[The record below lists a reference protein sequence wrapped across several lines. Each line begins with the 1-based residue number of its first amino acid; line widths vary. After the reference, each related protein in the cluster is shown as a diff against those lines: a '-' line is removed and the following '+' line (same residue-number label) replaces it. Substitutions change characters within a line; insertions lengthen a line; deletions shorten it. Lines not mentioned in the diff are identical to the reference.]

1 MMNPAQTEVASTKKV
16 TGQRKRG
23 LRKNF
28 LGWILVAPATLVL
41 LIFFLI
47 PVGFLVWIS
56 FHDWPLIGGTT
67 EFVFLDNYPAI
78 EQNELFRNSV
88 IFTIKYMLIILVV
101 LMLLGL
107 VLALLV
113 QESKSRFTGIFRTGF
128 FMPVVTGLSTAAL
141 LFLGLLNPVIGPIPD
156 LLQRVGITWDFLA
169 TSNHALFSTVIMMTW
184 RFTGFYMVILLTGL
198 QAIPRELYESA
209 QVDGATRTQI
219 LRKITIPLLRPS
231 IAMCVVLIT
240 TGGLVAFEQFYI
252 ITAGGPDN
260 STITMVM
267 TIFREAFGQFNL
279 GSAAAMSMVL
289 LFALVAINLLQL
301 RLLKEDTK

>member
-1 MMNPAQTEVASTKKV
+1 MNPAQNTISRNMRGVRMRRRGV
-16 TGQRKRG
+16 RKS
-23 LRKNF
+23 F
-28 LGWILVAPATLVL
+28 LGWVLIAPATIVL
-41 LIFFLI
+41 LVFFLI

-56 FHDWPLIGGTT
+56 LHNWPLIGGEK
-67 EFVFLDNYPAI
+67 EFVLFDNYPAI
-78 EQNELFRNSV
+78 VDNELFRNS
-88 IFTIKYMLIILVV
+88 IFFTVKYMIIILIV
-101 LMLLGL
+101 LMILGL
-107 VLALLV
+107 ALALLV
-113 QESKSRFTGIFRTGF
+113 QESKSRLTGIFRTGF

-156 LLQRVGITWDFLA
+156 LLGRIGIQWDFLA
-169 TSNHALFSTVIMMTW
+169 TANYALASTVIMMTW

-209 QVDGATRTQI
+209 QVDGASRIQT
-219 LRKITIPLLRPS
+219 LRLITIPLLRPS
-231 IAMCVVLIT
+231 IAMSIILIS

-260 STITMVM
+260 TTVTMVM

-301 RLLKEDTK
+301 RLLRQDNK

>member
-1 MMNPAQTEVASTKKV
+1 MNPAQNTISRNMRGVRMRRRGV
-16 TGQRKRG
+16 RKS
-23 LRKNF
+23 F
-28 LGWILVAPATLVL
+28 LGWVLIAPATIVL
-41 LIFFLI
+41 LVFFLI

-56 FHDWPLIGGTT
+56 LHNWPLIGGEK
-67 EFVFLDNYPAI
+67 EFVLFDNYPAI
-78 EQNELFRNSV
+78 VDNELFRNS
-88 IFTIKYMLIILVV
+88 IFFTVKYMIIILIV
-101 LMLLGL
+101 LMILGL
-107 VLALLV
+107 ALALLV
-113 QESKSRFTGIFRTGF
+113 QESKSRLTGIFRTGF

-156 LLQRVGITWDFLA
+156 LLDRIGIQWDFLA
-169 TSNHALFSTVIMMTW
+169 TANYALASTVIMMTW

-209 QVDGATRTQI
+209 QVDGASRIQT
-219 LRKITIPLLRPS
+219 LRLITIPLLRPS
-231 IAMCVVLIT
+231 IAMSIILIS

-260 STITMVM
+260 TTVTMVM

-301 RLLKEDTK
+301 RLLRQDNK

>member
-1 MMNPAQTEVASTKKV
+1 MNPAQNTISRT
-16 TGQRKRG
+16 TRG
-23 LRKNF
+23 MRMRRRGVRNLF
-28 LGWILVAPATLVL
+28 LGWALIAPATMVL

-56 FHDWPLIGGTT
+56 LHNWPLIGREK
-67 EFVFLDNYPAI
+67 EFVLLENYPAI
-78 EQNELFRNSV
+78 LDNELFRSS
-88 IFTIKYMLIILVV
+88 IFFTVKYMIIILIV
-101 LMLLGL
+101 LMFLALA
-107 VLALLV
+107 LALLV
-113 QESKSRFTGIFRTGF
+113 QESKSRLTGIFRTGF

-156 LLQRVGITWDFLA
+156 LLSRIGVQWDFLA
-169 TSNHALFSTVIMMTW
+169 TANYALASTVIMMTW

-209 QVDGATRTQI
+209 QVDGASRLQT
-219 LRKITIPLLRPS
+219 LRLITIPLLRPS
-231 IAMCVVLIT
+231 IAMSIILIS

-260 STITMVM
+260 TTVTMVM

-279 GSAAAMSMVL
+279 GSAAAMSMIL

-301 RLLKEDTK
+301 TLLRQDNR

>member
-1 MMNPAQTEVASTKKV
+1 MNPAQNTISRT
-16 TGQRKRG
+16 TQGIRMRRRG
-23 LRKNF
+23 VRNSF
-28 LGWILVAPATLVL
+28 LGWALIAPATMVL

-56 FHDWPLIGGTT
+56 LHNWPLIGREK
-67 EFVFLDNYPAI
+67 EFVLLENYPAI
-78 EQNELFRNSV
+78 LDNELFRSS
-88 IFTIKYMLIILVV
+88 IFFTVKYMIIILIV
-101 LMLLGL
+101 LMFLALA
-107 VLALLV
+107 LALLV
-113 QESKSRFTGIFRTGF
+113 QESKSRLTGIFRTGF

-156 LLQRVGITWDFLA
+156 LLSRIGVQWDFLA
-169 TSNHALFSTVIMMTW
+169 TANYALASTVIMMTW

-209 QVDGATRTQI
+209 QVDGASRLQT
-219 LRKITIPLLRPS
+219 LRLITIPLLRPS
-231 IAMCVVLIT
+231 IAMSIILIS

-260 STITMVM
+260 TTVTMVM

-279 GSAAAMSMVL
+279 GSAAAMSMIL

-301 RLLKEDTK
+301 RLLRQDNR

>member
-1 MMNPAQTEVASTKKV
+1 MNPAQNAISQNIGGV
-16 TGQRKRG
+16 RLRRRG
-23 LRKNF
+23 VRNSF
-28 LGWILVAPATLVL
+28 LGWVLIAPATVFLLV
-41 LIFFLI
+41 FFLV

-56 FHDWPLIGGTT
+56 LHNWPLIGGEK
-67 EFVFLDNYPAI
+67 EFVLFENYPAI
-78 EQNELFRNSV
+78 LENELFKSSV
-88 IFTIKYMLIILVV
+88 FFTVKYMVIILLV
-101 LMLLGL
+101 LMFLGL
-107 VLALLV
+107 ALALLV
-113 QESKSRFTGIFRTGF
+113 QESNSRLTGIFRTGF

-141 LFLGLLNPVIGPIPD
+141 LFLGLLNPFIGPIPD
-156 LLQRVGITWDFLA
+156 LLRKIGVEWDFLA
-169 TSNHALFSTVIMMTW
+169 TANYALASTVIMMTW

-209 QVDGATRTQI
+209 QVDGATRLQT
-219 LRKITIPLLRPS
+219 LRLVTIPLLRPS
-231 IAMCVVLIT
+231 IAMSIILIT

-260 STITMVM
+260 TTVTMVM

-301 RLLKEDTK
+301 RLLKQEHK

>member
-1 MMNPAQTEVASTKKV
+1 M
-16 TGQRKRG
+16 RRRG
-23 LRKNF
+23 VRNSF
-28 LGWILVAPATLVL
+28 LGWALIAPATMVL

-56 FHDWPLIGGTT
+56 LHNWPLIGGEK
-67 EFVFLDNYPAI
+67 EFVLLENYPAI
-78 EQNELFRNSV
+78 LDNELFRSS
-88 IFTIKYMLIILVV
+88 IFFTVKYMIIILIV
-101 LMLLGL
+101 LMFLALA
-107 VLALLV
+107 LALLV
-113 QESKSRFTGIFRTGF
+113 QESKSRLTGIFRTGF

-156 LLQRVGITWDFLA
+156 LLSRIGVQWDFLA
-169 TSNHALFSTVIMMTW
+169 TANYALASTVIMMTW

-209 QVDGATRTQI
+209 QVDGASRLQT
-219 LRKITIPLLRPS
+219 LRLITIPLLRPS
-231 IAMCVVLIT
+231 IAMSIILIS

-260 STITMVM
+260 TTVTMVM

-279 GSAAAMSMVL
+279 GSAAAMSMIL

-301 RLLKEDTK
+301 RLLRQDNR

>member
-1 MMNPAQTEVASTKKV
+1 MNPAQNTISRNMRGVRMRRRGV
-16 TGQRKRG
+16 RKS
-23 LRKNF
+23 F
-28 LGWILVAPATLVL
+28 LGWVLIAPATIVL
-41 LIFFLI
+41 LVFFLI

-56 FHDWPLIGGTT
+56 LHNWPLIGGEK
-67 EFVFLDNYPAI
+67 EFVLFDNYPAI
-78 EQNELFRNSV
+78 VDNELFRNS
-88 IFTIKYMLIILVV
+88 IFFTVKYMIIILIV
-101 LMLLGL
+101 LMILGL
-107 VLALLV
+107 ALALLV
-113 QESKSRFTGIFRTGF
+113 QESKSRLTGIFRTGF

-156 LLQRVGITWDFLA
+156 LLGRIGIQWDFLA
-169 TSNHALFSTVIMMTW
+169 TANYALASTVIMMTW

-209 QVDGATRTQI
+209 QVDGASRLQT
-219 LRKITIPLLRPS
+219 LRLITIPLLRPS
-231 IAMCVVLIT
+231 IAMSIILIS

-260 STITMVM
+260 TTVTMVM

-301 RLLKEDTK
+301 RLLRQDNK

>member
-1 MMNPAQTEVASTKKV
+1 M
-16 TGQRKRG
+16 RRRG
-23 LRKNF
+23 VRNSF
-28 LGWILVAPATLVL
+28 LGWALIAPATMVL

-56 FHDWPLIGGTT
+56 LHNWPLIGREK
-67 EFVFLDNYPAI
+67 EFVLLENYPAI
-78 EQNELFRNSV
+78 LDNELFRSS
-88 IFTIKYMLIILVV
+88 IFFTVKYMIIILIV
-101 LMLLGL
+101 LMFLALA
-107 VLALLV
+107 LALLV
-113 QESKSRFTGIFRTGF
+113 QESKSRLTGIFRTGF

-156 LLQRVGITWDFLA
+156 LLSRIGVQWDFLA
-169 TSNHALFSTVIMMTW
+169 TANYALASTVIMMTW

-209 QVDGATRTQI
+209 QVDGASRLQT
-219 LRKITIPLLRPS
+219 LRLITIPLLRPS
-231 IAMCVVLIT
+231 IAMSIILIS

-260 STITMVM
+260 TTVTMVM

-279 GSAAAMSMVL
+279 GSAAAMSMIL

-301 RLLKEDTK
+301 RLLRQDNR

>member
-1 MMNPAQTEVASTKKV
+1 MNPAQNTISRT
-16 TGQRKRG
+16 TRG
-23 LRKNF
+23 IRMRRRGVRNSF
-28 LGWILVAPATLVL
+28 LGWALIAPATMVL

-56 FHDWPLIGGTT
+56 LHNWPLIGGEK
-67 EFVFLDNYPAI
+67 EFVLLENYPAI
-78 EQNELFRNSV
+78 LDNELFRSS
-88 IFTIKYMLIILVV
+88 IFFTVKYMIIILIV
-101 LMLLGL
+101 LMFLALA
-107 VLALLV
+107 LALLV
-113 QESKSRFTGIFRTGF
+113 QESKSRLTGIFRTGF

-156 LLQRVGITWDFLA
+156 LLSRIGVQWDFLA
-169 TSNHALFSTVIMMTW
+169 TANYALASTVIMMTW

-209 QVDGATRTQI
+209 QVDGASRLQT
-219 LRKITIPLLRPS
+219 LRLITIPLLRPS
-231 IAMCVVLIT
+231 IAMSIILIS

-260 STITMVM
+260 TTVTMVM

-279 GSAAAMSMVL
+279 GSAAAMSMIL

-301 RLLKEDTK
+301 RLLRQDNR

>member
-1 MMNPAQTEVASTKKV
+1 MNPAQNTISRT
-16 TGQRKRG
+16 TRG
-23 LRKNF
+23 IRMRRRGVRNSF
-28 LGWILVAPATLVL
+28 LGWALIAPATMVL

-56 FHDWPLIGGTT
+56 LHNWPLIGREK
-67 EFVFLDNYPAI
+67 EFVLLENYPAI
-78 EQNELFRNSV
+78 LDNELFRSS
-88 IFTIKYMLIILVV
+88 IFFTVKYMIIILIV
-101 LMLLGL
+101 LMFLALA
-107 VLALLV
+107 LALLV
-113 QESKSRFTGIFRTGF
+113 QESKSRLTGIFRTGF

-156 LLQRVGITWDFLA
+156 LLSRIGVQWDFLA
-169 TSNHALFSTVIMMTW
+169 TANYALASTVIMMTW

-209 QVDGATRTQI
+209 QVDGASRLQT
-219 LRKITIPLLRPS
+219 LRLITIPLLRPS
-231 IAMCVVLIT
+231 IAMSIILIS

-260 STITMVM
+260 TTVTMVM

-279 GSAAAMSMVL
+279 GSAAAMSMIL

-301 RLLKEDTK
+301 RLLRQDNR

>member
-1 MMNPAQTEVASTKKV
+1 MSPAQNATSQNHGEVKL
-16 TGQRKRG
+16 RRRG
-23 LRKNF
+23 VRNSF
-28 LGWILVAPATLVL
+28 LGWVLIAPATLVL

-56 FHDWPLIGGTT
+56 LHNWPLIGGEK
-67 EFVFLDNYPAI
+67 EFVLFDNYPAI
-78 EQNELFRNSV
+78 LENELFRSS
-88 IFTIKYMLIILVV
+88 ITFTIKYMVIILFV
-101 LMLLGL
+101 LLLLGL
-107 VLALLV
+107 ALALLV
-113 QESKSRFTGIFRTGF
+113 QESKSRLTGIFRTGF

-156 LLQRVGITWDFLA
+156 LLSRIGIQWDFLA
-169 TSNHALFSTVIMMTW
+169 TANYALASTVIMMTW

-209 QVDGATRTQI
+209 QVDGATRLQT
-219 LRKITIPLLRPS
+219 LRLVTIPLLRPS
-231 IAMCVVLIT
+231 IAMSVILIT

-260 STITMVM
+260 TTVTMVM

-301 RLLKEDTK
+301 RLLKQEK

>member
-1 MMNPAQTEVASTKKV
+1 MRRRGV
-16 TGQRKRG
+16 RKS
-23 LRKNF
+23 F
-28 LGWILVAPATLVL
+28 LGWVLIAPATIVL
-41 LIFFLI
+41 LVFFLI

-56 FHDWPLIGGTT
+56 LHNWPLIGGEK
-67 EFVFLDNYPAI
+67 EFVLFDNYPAI
-78 EQNELFRNSV
+78 VDNELFRNS
-88 IFTIKYMLIILVV
+88 IFFTVKYMIIILIV
-101 LMLLGL
+101 LMILGL
-107 VLALLV
+107 ALALLV
-113 QESKSRFTGIFRTGF
+113 QESKSRLTGIFRTGF

-156 LLQRVGITWDFLA
+156 LLGRIGIQWDFLA
-169 TSNHALFSTVIMMTW
+169 TANYALASTVIMMTW

-209 QVDGATRTQI
+209 QVDGASRIQT
-219 LRKITIPLLRPS
+219 LRLITIPLLRPS
-231 IAMCVVLIT
+231 IAMSIILIS

-260 STITMVM
+260 TTVTMVM

-301 RLLKEDTK
+301 RLLRQDNK

>member
-1 MMNPAQTEVASTKKV
+1 MNPAQNTISRT
-16 TGQRKRG
+16 TRG
-23 LRKNF
+23 MRMRRRGVRNLF
-28 LGWILVAPATLVL
+28 LGWALIAPATMVL

-56 FHDWPLIGGTT
+56 LHNWPLIGREK
-67 EFVFLDNYPAI
+67 EFVLLENYPAI
-78 EQNELFRNSV
+78 LDNELFRSS
-88 IFTIKYMLIILVV
+88 IFFTVKYMIIILIV
-101 LMLLGL
+101 LMFLALA
-107 VLALLV
+107 LALLV
-113 QESKSRFTGIFRTGF
+113 QESKSRLTGIFRTGF

-156 LLQRVGITWDFLA
+156 LLSRIGVQWDFLA
-169 TSNHALFSTVIMMTW
+169 TANYALASTVIMMTW

-209 QVDGATRTQI
+209 QVDGASRLQT
-219 LRKITIPLLRPS
+219 LRLITIPLLRPS
-231 IAMCVVLIT
+231 IAMSIILIS

-260 STITMVM
+260 TTVTMVM

-279 GSAAAMSMVL
+279 GSAAAMSMIL

-301 RLLKEDTK
+301 RLLRQDNR